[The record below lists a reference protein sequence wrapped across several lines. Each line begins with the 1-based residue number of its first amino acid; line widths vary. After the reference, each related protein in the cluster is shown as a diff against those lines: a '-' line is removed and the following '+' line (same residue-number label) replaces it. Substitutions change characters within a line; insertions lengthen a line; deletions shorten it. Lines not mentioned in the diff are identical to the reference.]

1 MTRDYFDNELQELQ
15 LALIK
20 MSSIVE
26 ESLSNSIKALK
37 KQDIALA
44 EKVIESDDLIDK
56 MELQIEEK
64 CLKLIALQQPIAKD
78 LRIIATALKIITD
91 LERIGDHAVDIAKI
105 TKRLSNERYIKELID
120 IPRMTYIV
128 TGMVKDSIDAYV
140 KLDVAKAKE
149 VSKRDDEIDALH
161 AQIFRELLL
170 LMMEDPKKINQSTYF
185 LFVSQYIER
194 IADHVTNICEWIIY
208 AVTGEHIDLNE

>member
-105 TKRLSNERYIKELID
+105 TKRLSNERYVKELID

>member
-44 EKVIESDDLIDK
+44 EKVIDSDDLIDK

-140 KLDVAKAKE
+140 KLDVAKARE
-149 VSKRDDEIDALH
+149 VSKRDDEVDGLH
-161 AQIFRELLL
+161 SQIFRELLI
-170 LMMEDPKKINQSTYF
+170 LMMEDPIKINQSTYF